1 MKSRLEDLI
10 DIGFGVDVGDTN
22 DMFERFVNFIN
33 TECGGIRGRQLDLGQ
48 SEWSPLEG
56 DAAVLAACVEATEDR
71 NTVVAMNSSGMQGP
85 GVLCM
90 TEENETNL
98 ITTQGLSE
106 EFLERSAGRLVTVD
120 ASFSV
125 MLGNMITFAEDNG
138 LLDGRTIGVV
148 GSDQQGQPEAVEN
161 GLVNELEARGFPVV
175 VYQTVQCDG
184 GTVCSIG
191 VPEAVSA
198 MADAGVDLVL
208 PTLNILSLPVFVQE
222 MVTQGFTPDAVD
234 FITSNFNSQAGDLV
248 ASKVKATP
256 ALKLRRC
263 TTKQSG
269 SVSYTHLT
277 LPTICS
283 V

>member
-1 MKSRLEDLI
+1 MSALRDVGWSRWWRLLLIVAGLALVAASCSGETSDGDSATSTDNGGDDGGASDDSEESDDDAEEAGEPSDDDAGGEEAGGEEAGEADDSAEGGDNAGSTENAGGTDSGEGPFADPRGGIFAEFQDQFDRGHPFQTLDTFCIAHEEAEDRIDTDPGITADAIEVTHMKSRLEDLI

-106 EFLERSAGRLVTVD
+106 EFLNVRR
-120 ASFSV
+120 
-125 MLGNMITFAEDNG
+125 
-138 LLDGRTIGVV
+138 
-148 GSDQQGQPEAVEN
+148 
-161 GLVNELEARGFPVV
+161 
-175 VYQTVQCDG
+175 
-184 GTVCSIG
+184 
-191 VPEAVSA
+191 
-198 MADAGVDLVL
+198 
-208 PTLNILSLPVFVQE
+208 
-222 MVTQGFTPDAVD
+222 
-234 FITSNFNSQAGDLV
+234 V
-248 ASKVKATP
+248 AW
-256 ALKLRRC
+256 
-263 TTKQSG
+263 
-269 SVSYTHLT
+269 
-277 LPTICS
+277 
-283 V
+283 